1 MKPDAIF
8 RCLKSYKG
16 KNQEGKPVRF
26 EEGKE
31 YMRTTVDM
39 KQMGHGSKEI
49 TYFLHDWDN
58 PSGSNVEMSP
68 DEFNPL
74 IGEYLDQGRILG

>member
-1 MKPDAIF
+1 
-8 RCLKSYKG
+8 
-16 KNQEGKPVRF
+16 
-26 EEGKE
+26 
-31 YMRTTVDM
+31 MRTTVDM